1 MRMIGVTPSQDDKT
15 GRITINQDYLDAITR
30 AGALPVLLPLT
41 AEERLCRAMLARV
54 DGLVLSGGADV
65 EPARYGE
72 ERLPCCGAAAPL
84 RDAMEYALCRLAVAA
99 DKPVLGICRG
109 LQVLNCALGG
119 SLYQDIGLQYAQ
131 AITHPRYDAPRGQV
145 HAVEVLPGTRLEEIS
160 GGRKL
165 RVNNLTFLLIM
176 AGDDPADLAVYY
188 GRAWAAVGSLMP
200 QLDRAFV
207 IKKRDVQVEC
217 DFVGCEPRVVFA
229 MDLTVTLGRL
239 LGLAI
244 RYGIRIVKQFL
255 AIKKKKAVQVNE

>member
-1 MRMIGVTPSQDDKT
+1 MGW
-15 GRITINQDYLDAITR
+15 LFFLAI
-30 AGALPVLLPLT
+30 LVLLGCMPLGL
-41 AEERLCRAMLARV
+41 RL
-54 DGLVLSGGADV
+54 
-65 EPARYGE
+65 
-72 ERLPCCGAAAPL
+72 
-84 RDAMEYALCRLAVAA
+84 
-99 DKPVLGICRG
+99 
-109 LQVLNCALGG
+109 
-119 SLYQDIGLQYAQ
+119 
-131 AITHPRYDAPRGQV
+131 RYDAGGAE
-145 HAVEVLPGTRLEEIS
+145 AVLLVGMFRLRLYPMSERLHRLLHRPKKQKAQPVPQAPTAPVQPPPPKKPGGDWKRFLPLLQTGLDFLGDLR
-160 GGRKL
+160 RKL
-165 RVNNLTFLLIM
+165 RVNNLTFRCLM

-244 RYGIRIVKQFL
+244 RYGIRIIKQFL

>member
-145 HAVEVLPGTRLEEIS
+145 HAGNAAGRNQRRAKAAGKQPPSPGNQGAGPGALRIRPG
-160 GGRKL
+160 GGRPGGGGGDAGQAFHCGGAVASRIPERL
-165 RVNNLTFLLIM
+165 R
-176 AGDDPADLAVYY
+176 AGGPGAV
-188 GRAWAAVGSLMP
+188 
-200 QLDRAFV
+200 
-207 IKKRDVQVEC
+207 
-217 DFVGCEPRVVFA
+217 
-229 MDLTVTLGRL
+229 
-239 LGLAI
+239 
-244 RYGIRIVKQFL
+244 
-255 AIKKKKAVQVNE
+255 

>member
-119 SLYQDIGLQYAQ
+119 SLYQDIGLQFAQ

-165 RVNNLTFLLIM
+165 RVNSRHHQ
-176 AGDDPADLAVYY
+176 G
-188 GRAWAAVGSLMP
+188 
-200 QLDRAFV
+200 
-207 IKKRDVQVEC
+207 IK
-217 DFVGCEPRVVFA
+217 A
-229 MDLTVTLGRL
+229 LGR
-239 LGLAI
+239 GLCVSA
-244 RYGIRIVKQFL
+244 RAEDGLTEGVEMPGKRFIV
-255 AIKKKKAVQVNE
+255 AVQWHPESLSDYAPEAQALFNALVRACQEDA